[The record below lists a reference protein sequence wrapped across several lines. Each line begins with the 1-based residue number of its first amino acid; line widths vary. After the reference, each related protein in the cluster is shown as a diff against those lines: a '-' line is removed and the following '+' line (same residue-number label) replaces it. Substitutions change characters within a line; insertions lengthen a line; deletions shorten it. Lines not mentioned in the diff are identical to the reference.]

1 MYVFNEVII
10 FVGSKHG
17 SLGITLT
24 SRRGAHL
31 GEEIKKWDWIYRDA
45 SFPLY
50 ADSRDNLYWLE
61 QQQNA
66 SAVLNLLFLSS
77 LSFSVNQSYIY
88 MCVIT
93 NYSSW
98 DILGTQQML
107 DIITVT
113 ILNTM
118 AWFQVQ
124 SSKMILGI

>member
-1 MYVFNEVII
+1 MCVFDEIII

-17 SLGITLT
+17 SLRITLT
-24 SRRGAHL
+24 SGRGVRL
-31 GEEIKKWDWIYRDA
+31 GEEIRKWDWVYRDA
-45 SFPLY
+45 SLPLY
-50 ADSRDNLYWLE
+50 TDSRNNLYWLE
-61 QQQNA
+61 QQRNA
-66 SAVLNLLFLSS
+66 SAVLNLLFLFS

-98 DILGTQQML
+98 DILRTQQML
-107 DIITVT
+107 DIITIT

-124 SSKMILGI
+124 SSIMILGI